1 MADRIN
7 RLPPEGEP
15 GYRKEGEQPAPVES
29 LTPAEKQQEKG
40 VAESKEVALVPK
52 GETEKNIAAEKT
64 KAIVATGASNTVSQ
78 VLQRISGYQAANSL
92 APSTPTD
99 PASFAAILKSA
110 SNANPDDALTWQA
123 TLLLKILRVIA
134 GIK

>member
-1 MADRIN
+1 MTDRIN

-29 LTPAEKQQEKG
+29 LTPVEKQQKKG
-40 VAESKEVALVPK
+40 VAESKEVVVPT